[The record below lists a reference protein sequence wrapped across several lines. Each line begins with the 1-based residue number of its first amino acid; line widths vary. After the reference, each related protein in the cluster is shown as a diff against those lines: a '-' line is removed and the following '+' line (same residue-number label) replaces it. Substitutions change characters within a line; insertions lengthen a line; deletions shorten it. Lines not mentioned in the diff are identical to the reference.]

1 MTDKI
6 RFLEEIASNGHVALK
21 IMQYDGWIMRFS
33 NGYTGRANS
42 ISLIYPSTIP
52 LEEKISYCEKC
63 YEKQGLP
70 ANFKLTENDKELSDL
85 LAKRGYQIVTPTD
98 VMLLDNLQDGSN
110 QLFKE
115 TCFSDKPDEWLPYY
129 FDFENISEIKNQDTF
144 KKMLSKVLVDTIY
157 CSVLHEGKVAACAS
171 AAIEQGYALI
181 QNVIVNEKLR
191 GLGLGEKLCRA
202 LIAKAKEHGAEH
214 AYLQVVQTNE
224 IAASLYEKL
233 GFKKVYT
240 YWYMKQQRRDKM
252 LKIKR
257 LTINDKEII
266 TDVFTS
272 VFTKEPW
279 NDDWSDT
286 NQLDM
291 YINDLVGQGYSL
303 TYGLFEDDELIG
315 ISMGYIK
322 HWYRGTEYIIN
333 EFCVKTERQGT
344 GAGSFFIVEIEKA
357 IKKMGLKQIF
367 LLTDSNVPAYNFY
380 KKNGFVECT
389 TNVAFA
395 KWIAD

>member
-52 LEEKISYCEKC
+52 LEEKIFYCEKC

-70 ANFKLTENDKELSDL
+70 AIIKLTENDKELSDL

-333 EFCVKTERQGT
+333 EFCVKTERQGA

-357 IKKMGLKQIF
+357 IKELGIKQIF

-380 KKNGFVECT
+380 KKNGFVEEQT
-389 TNVAFA
+389 TRPMA
-395 KWIAD
+395 KRF

>member
-1 MTDKI
+1 
-6 RFLEEIASNGHVALK
+6 
-21 IMQYDGWIMRFS
+21 
-33 NGYTGRANS
+33 
-42 ISLIYPSTIP
+42 
-52 LEEKISYCEKC
+52 
-63 YEKQGLP
+63 
-70 ANFKLTENDKELSDL
+70 
-85 LAKRGYQIVTPTD
+85 
-98 VMLLDNLQDGSN
+98 
-110 QLFKE
+110 
-115 TCFSDKPDEWLPYY
+115 
-129 FDFENISEIKNQDTF
+129 
-144 KKMLSKVLVDTIY
+144 
-157 CSVLHEGKVAACAS
+157 
-171 AAIEQGYALI
+171 
-181 QNVIVNEKLR
+181 
-191 GLGLGEKLCRA
+191 
-202 LIAKAKEHGAEH
+202 
-214 AYLQVVQTNE
+214 
-224 IAASLYEKL
+224 
-233 GFKKVYT
+233 
-240 YWYMKQQRRDKM
+240 M

-333 EFCVKTERQGT
+333 EFCVKTERQGA
-344 GAGSFFIVEIEKA
+344 GAGSFFIAEIEKA
-357 IKKMGLKQIF
+357 IKEMGLKQIF